1 MFRDFHYY
9 CVGVLAKAAGF
20 QEDDALTIAYASQYV
35 DDSTES
41 EPIKVGDMI
50 FDPVRTAQYGLD
62 SYGWSTQKRIFIPFH
77 FLPPRPLKTAQ
88 DSFITEPNSVFAHMI
103 WNETQKEDDSLYRLC
118 RMGVALH
125 TFADTWSHQ
134 GFSGRHNSE
143 NDVENI
149 QIHYGGKWKRLRL
162 ENIYLDFL
170 PQIGHAEAGYFP
182 DQSYRV
188 WKYRKKKPKK
198 MIPPRYNMKE
208 FSNAAETIYN
218 LLHAADKPASD
229 HSIPWSEIKDK
240 IGDLFADPEKDL
252 DNRCAM
258 WREAF
263 EDILDTEKFEYNR
276 RKWRED
282 ALDPKRKRDVDWD
295 DFEPSDF
302 KRLRFPMKP
311 GFYDTPWVQFH
322 RAALKQRH
330 FVLENLL

>member
-1 MFRDFHYY
+1 MLKDFHYY

-20 QEDDALTIAYASQYV
+20 PEDDAVTIAYASQYV
-35 DDSTES
+35 DDATES

-62 SYGWSTQKRIFIPFH
+62 SYEWSTQKRIFIPFH

-88 DSFITEPNSVFAHMI
+88 DPFITEPNSVFAHMI
-103 WNETQKEDDSLYRLC
+103 WNEAQNEDDGLYRLC

-134 GFSGRHNSE
+134 GFSGRHHKE

-149 QIHYGGKWKRLRL
+149 QIFDGNKWKRLRL

-188 WKYRKKKPKK
+188 WKYRKHKPRK

-208 FSNAAETIYN
+208 FLDAAETIYTI
-218 LLHAADKPASD
+218 LYDADKSVSD
-229 HSIPWSEIKDK
+229 HPIPWDEIKDK
-240 IGDLFADPEKDL
+240 IGDLFVDPEEEL
-252 DNRCAM
+252 DDRCDM

-263 EDILDTEKFEYNR
+263 SDLIDTHKFKYHR
-276 RKWRED
+276 REWRED
-282 ALDPKRKRDVDWD
+282 ALEPRKKKDVDWD

-311 GFYDTPWVQFH
+311 GFYDTRWVQFH

-330 FVLENLL
+330 FILENLL